1 MSIPVIQFNH
11 DPNPGQA
18 IHDSLSD
25 LGFMQ
30 ISDFGIDT
38 ELLKKVYDQ
47 SRAFFTG
54 DENTKLRCQYRSATE
69 NFGYQGLKE
78 ENLDPT
84 APADLKETFTMRNII
99 MGDIADDRWPS
110 VEFKALM
117 QQFYANALSAG
128 HTLQKTMAKHLNL
141 DEDFFSS
148 THNGESISLRLLYYP
163 AQSADSVVEQQLG
176 AGAHTDYGFLT
187 LLFQDSV
194 GGLQVLNH
202 KDQWQG
208 VEPKE
213 NTVVVNSG
221 DLLERWSNGHYRS
234 TLHRVAPCTH
244 GKDRLSIA
252 MFFDPDS
259 PTWVEPLQQLIS
271 DEQPCRYTAT
281 TAGEHIQEK
290 IQATHKK
297 RFAE

>member
-1 MSIPVIQFNH
+1 MSIPVIQFNQH
-11 DPNPGQA
+11 PNPGQA
-18 IHDSLSD
+18 IHDCLHD

-54 DENTKLRCQYRSATE
+54 DKSTKLRCQYRSAKE
-69 NFGYQGLKE
+69 NFGYQGLRE
-78 ENLDPT
+78 ENLDPN

-99 MGDIADDRWPS
+99 LGDIADDRWPS

-117 QQFYANALSAG
+117 QEFYANALAAG

-141 DEDFFSS
+141 DENFFSS

-163 AQSADSVVEQQLG
+163 AQDPESVTEEQLG

-202 KDQWQG
+202 NDDWQD
-208 VEPKE
+208 VEPQE

-221 DLLERWSNGHYRS
+221 DLLERWSNGFYRS
-234 TLHRVAPCTH
+234 TLHRVAPRVN

-259 PTWVEPLQQLIS
+259 PTWVEPLSQFIS
-271 DEQPCRYTAT
+271 EEQPRKYTAT

-290 IQATHKK
+290 IRASHKN
-297 RFAE
+297 RYTS